1 MVKRFWPE
9 DFSDL
14 KNPNLR
20 PSVSSHAYPSRMRS
34 PELWLLPLSSSRAQ
48 EEAARE
54 VHSTAIQEAD

>member
-20 PSVSSHAYPSRMRS
+20 PSVSSHAYPSRMRW

-48 EEAARE
+48 EETAHE
-54 VHSTAIQEAD
+54 VHSTAVQEAD